1 MGVIF
6 FIKKFDLS
14 VTRGFKKRRRWDE
27 SYFENKI
34 TVSQTLFSGGSVY
47 YGVKGAKKSTDLY
60 KIIYQKD
67 IMDTIL
73 EIVEEYVKILQLE
86 KILEVYKASQKEKAK
101 KLKRQKVFYD
111 LGLIDKSEILKVE
124 FSLYETQ
131 SDILESEDNISI
143 EKIVLKKINGNLF
156 KRKIYSKRGR
166 ICM

>member
-1 MGVIF
+1 M
-6 FIKKFDLS
+6 
-14 VTRGFKKRRRWDE
+14 
-27 SYFENKI
+27 
-34 TVSQTLFSGGSVY
+34 SQTLFSGGSVY

-86 KILEVYKASQKEKAK
+86 KILEVYKASQKEKVE

-111 LGLIDKSEILKVE
+111 LSLIDKSEILKVE

-131 SDILESEDNISI
+131 SDILESEDNMSI
-143 EKIVLKKINGNLF
+143 EKIVLKKLMEISLKEKYTLKEGGYVC
-156 KRKIYSKRGR
+156 KTKSSWYGS
-166 ICM
+166 